1 MDEGGATTP
10 TIENPCGICYNVS
23 NDGSTTDIGSNR
35 EECLKL
41 IQPTY
46 TPSTSLK
53 VFSNNIENGE
63 YYSAIYLEKS
73 SFNTGDTFS
82 VVINGMSAT
91 AFALKGESNS
101 TVVNKLK
108 NAIISVDNGA
118 RAEVD
123 DNNYLYVIYPNR
135 YVYQSDLIAKFA
147 SVTSSYHVW
156 VPCLDDYTVRVYAN
170 NERPSITV
178 NESEPV
184 YITWDSFDTAKSCNC
199 SYINDDGLTKFCGD
213 AVGYGVEAIGD
224 VEKGTEYYMLKTG
237 TKTFNVECSD

>member
-170 NERPSITV
+170 DARPSITV
-178 NESEPV
+178 NENTGVNIKWRP
-184 YITWDSFDTAKSCNC
+184 FDTAKSCSC
-199 SYINDDGLTKFCGD
+199 SYVDNNGTTQSCGNGIED
-213 AVGYGVEAIGD
+213 MVYASGNP
-224 VEKGTEYYMLKTG
+224 YYLNTG
-237 TKTFNVECSD
+237 SKTFKVQCSN

>member
-135 YVYQSDLIAKFA
+135 YVYSSDLSTKFA

-170 NERPSITV
+170 DARPSITV
-178 NESEPV
+178 NKGDGVNIKWRP
-184 YITWDSFDTAKSCNC
+184 FDTAKSCSC
-199 SYINDDGLTKFCGD
+199 SNVDNNGTPQSCGNG
-213 AVGYGVEAIGD
+213 VGNMVSASGNP
-224 VEKGTEYYMLKTG
+224 YYLNTGLKTF
-237 TKTFNVECSD
+237 KVQCSN

>member
-1 MDEGGATTP
+1 MTVNLIGRGGTTTP

-91 AFALKGESNS
+91 AFALKGESHS

-170 NERPSITV
+170 DARPSITV
-178 NESEPV
+178 NENTGV
-184 YITWDSFDTAKSCNC
+184 DIKWRSFDTAKSCSC
-199 SYINDDGLTKFCGD
+199 SYVDNNGTPQSCGNG
-213 AVGYGVEAIGD
+213 VGNMVSASGNPYN
-224 VEKGTEYYMLKTG
+224 LNTG
-237 TKTFNVECSD
+237 SKTFKVECSD